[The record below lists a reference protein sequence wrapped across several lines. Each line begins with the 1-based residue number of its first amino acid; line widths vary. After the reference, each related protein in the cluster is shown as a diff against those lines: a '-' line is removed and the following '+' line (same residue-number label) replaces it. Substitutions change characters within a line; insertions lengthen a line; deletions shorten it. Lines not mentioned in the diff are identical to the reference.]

1 MATGTQFSN
10 SNSTG
15 KKKKTNRF
23 YWQRNFVSVKV
34 RVNKQKQI
42 VMIELLKFFP
52 ISILF

>member
-15 KKKKTNRF
+15 KRKKTNRF
-23 YWQRNFVSVKV
+23 YWKRNFVSVKV
-34 RVNKQKQI
+34 WVNKQKQI

-52 ISILF
+52 KSILF